1 MLIQDAITG
10 QITRGT
16 IDNEVIVEQSNIV
29 PVPRDD
35 ALAQLH
41 TVQPLSDR
49 SIESLIVEAN
59 HLNDSIEGNFE
70 TIQSLKETTWSEC
83 IRLGDIL
90 NVIKSQCPHGEWG
103 KLFRKG
109 SFKFTIR
116 TAQRYMDCAN
126 NRTLIAE
133 FAEKEKSL
141 GIKSITRA
149 LAGHRKESNKN
160 DTVSHLPEDIQ
171 DVEVIEEP
179 QLQQE
184 LPGSFALAGSYSQS
198 VYGKPTENIEQETP
212 ETTENRSFIESV
224 LFSKGAQMENKNH
237 EENFSAAVHGGYAPI
252 AEEIKRLKAENQR
265 LQKENARLIEENT
278 QLKAKLDEY
287 EKPKGYKK
295 RLITYGGVEKSL
307 TEWEDFLGVRFR
319 ISKRIFDGL
328 TEQEAL
334 EVPERYRIDKWREL
348 TREEQLQLI
357 SPALKSLLTPELKAE
372 VAAEQV
378 VALSASTSSL
388 TAISSE

>member
-41 TVQPLSDR
+41 TVQPFSDR

-160 DTVSHLPEDIQ
+160 DTVSHLPDAFSYGNATEDIQ

-179 QLQQE
+179 QLRTNPTDLVPQQE
-184 LPGSFALAGSYSQS
+184 LPASDAVVDVNLFSITSGNSQFTQVAYFDNEDREIS
-198 VYGKPTENIEQETP
+198 
-212 ETTENRSFIESV
+212 ETTENRSLI
-224 LFSKGAQMENKNH
+224 ENK
-237 EENFSAAVHGGYAPI
+237 EKSSAAVHEEYAPI
-252 AEEIKRLKAENQR
+252 AEVVKRLKAEVQR
-265 LQKENARLIEENT
+265 LNEVITAKEQEIIRLKEQLEQLKSHKPQTRHTHPQPKQSLSDT
-278 QLKAKLDEY
+278 QLILKDFAERFDINY
-287 EKPKGYKK
+287 STFRKK
-295 RLITYGGVEKSL
+295 RMLPDDGFNQFIDGVCREKG
-307 TEWEDFLGVRFR
+307 EEYCWRFNDETGF
-319 ISKRIFDGL
+319 I
-328 TEQEAL
+328 
-334 EVPERYRIDKWREL
+334 EL
-348 TREEQLQLI
+348 TDI
-357 SPALKSLLTPELKAE
+357 PIAE
-372 VAAEQV
+372 
-378 VALSASTSSL
+378 
-388 TAISSE
+388 ISSE